1 MVFEDGVIGE
11 FQHYAAKFGPKV
23 IGELKRL
30 KASQWLRCS
39 CLMDEG
45 LRPIK

>member
-1 MVFEDGVIGE
+1 MVFEDGMIGE

-30 KASQWLRCS
+30 KSQS
-39 CLMDEG
+39 VATVLMSNG
-45 LRPIK
+45 

>member
-11 FQHYAAKFGPKV
+11 FQHYAAKFGPKF

-30 KASQWLRCS
+30 KSQLVAKV
-39 CLMDEG
+39 LMSNG
-45 LRPIK
+45 